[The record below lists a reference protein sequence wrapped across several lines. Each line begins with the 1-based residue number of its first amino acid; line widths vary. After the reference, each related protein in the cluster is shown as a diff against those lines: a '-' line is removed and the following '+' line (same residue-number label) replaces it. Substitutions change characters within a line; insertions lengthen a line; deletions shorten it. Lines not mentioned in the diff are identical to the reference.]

1 MDKKSGRKS
10 IKDNLE
16 KIKKHLGEDYE
27 KIKYTNALIV
37 NIQITEDIKNKLKS
51 YENKKL
57 MVEKIIE
64 KNIDN
69 VLEMEEIKTK
79 KEYKFTK
86 RLWIQLTL
94 DTVDKL
100 IIAMESEGDIG
111 KNRILNGILD
121 NYFSNLN
128 KQEGE

>member
-1 MDKKSGRKS
+1 MSKKS
-10 IKDNLE
+10 IKESLE
-16 KIKKHLGEDYE
+16 KIKKYLGEDYE

-37 NIQITEDIKNKLKS
+37 NIKITEDIKNKLEN
-51 YENKKL
+51 YESKKPTI
-57 MVEKIIE
+57 EKIIE

-86 RLWIQLTL
+86 RLWIELTL
-94 DTVDKL
+94 STVEKL
-100 IIAMESEGDIG
+100 VDAIESEGDSG
-111 KNRILNGILD
+111 KNRIINGILD

-128 KQEGE
+128 